1 MSIKYIFCISTGR
14 SGTAYLSKLLGQLDN
29 CSAYHEQKPVL
40 HNEIMRG
47 YLDGDKAALKKEFT
61 KKLEYIRRNQNAVY
75 ADTSHIFIK
84 SFGWELPNHI
94 PQNEIGVIILKR
106 DKEKVV
112 QSTQRVHSGPFTY
125 LGKKWILIPYKNAI
139 IKPPVNYYIFH
150 SYRYMLKLFWMF
162 KDETNSIVKT
172 YPHFFKNKS
181 IQLIDWYYDE
191 IYALGAKF
199 KKTFP
204 EISYVDVD
212 LEELNSIEGFEK
224 IIQTFKLNEYYNKE
238 AVESVI
244 GTVAN
249 LKSEF

>member
-14 SGTAYLSKLLGQLDN
+14 SGTAYLSKLLSQLDN

-40 HNEIMRG
+40 HNEIMRD
-47 YLDGDKAALKKEFT
+47 YLDGNEEKLKNELLKKI
-61 KKLEYIRRNQNAVY
+61 EYIRNNQNAIY
-75 ADTSHIFIK
+75 ADTSHVFIK
-84 SFGWELPNHI
+84 SFGWEIPKHI
-94 PQNEIGVIILKR
+94 PQNEIGVVILKR

-139 IKPPVNYYIFH
+139 IKPPINYYIFH
-150 SYRYMLKLFWMF
+150 FYRYLLKLYWLY

-172 YPHFFKNKS
+172 YPKFFRNKS
-181 IQLIDWYYDE
+181 IQLINWYYDE

-204 EISYVDVD
+204 KITYVDLNLED
-212 LEELNSIEGFEK
+212 LNTIEGFET
-224 IIQTFKLNEYYNKE
+224 IIQTFKLNEYYDKE
-238 AVESVI
+238 AVKSVI
-244 GTVAN
+244 GRVSN